1 MDPRIA
7 SGGSGAASALTST
20 STGGNARASAANLL
34 FAIPLLLLAFPLV
47 ALSRRVFRTKTA
59 AGLGLCGALA
69 AWAITVAV
77 MGTRYLHDL
86 AIWGITAAVCL
97 LGAGLGATVAW
108 PVGLAA
114 LSVASGFALGLSILL
129 MGEDG
134 LIDSVGGRW
143 GFIGALGAVGL
154 AVLAFLPARW
164 RNRVEVRRRLG
175 YFGVATVP
183 TSFS

>member
-7 SGGSGAASALTST
+7 SGGSGAAST
-20 STGGNARASAANLL
+20 STGGAGGNARSSAANLL
-34 FAIPLLLLAFPLV
+34 FAIPLLLLAFPLLG
-47 ALSRRVFRTKTA
+47 LSRRLFRVKTA

-77 MGTRYLHDL
+77 IGTRYLHDL
-86 AIWGITAAVCL
+86 AIWGITAAVFL

-114 LSVASGFALGLSILL
+114 LSVVSGFALGLSILL

-164 RNRVEVRRRLG
+164 RHRVEVRQPSAWLFR
-175 YFGVATVP
+175 V
-183 TSFS
+183 FS